1 MTLYK
6 TRRERIYGQNCI
18 SIFSSMC
25 KHFFEMFAIMSSIK
39 FVLHHNAFCELFSL
53 QSQHFFLKVYF
64 RNLKK
69 VSHTKWIEQ
78 WDLKKLCGFVKCHIY
93 MWRNGEDAGL
103 VFQGLAVRAPPQEIF
118 HSNSGIAVLQ
128 KAWNSA
134 LDYSKNIIIILLLI
148 DWIYKIKKSSDLK
161 KFWSNQ
167 Y

>member
-1 MTLYK
+1 MKYENKLKSTFALWFECPTWNSNLELTLCK

-25 KHFFEMFAIMSSIK
+25 KHFSEIFAIMSSIK

-78 WDLKKLCGFVKCHIY
+78 WDLNKLCGFVKCHIY
-93 MWRNGEDAGL
+93 IYTYFRKIQSESAAYKLFYSPDPATNSENMN
-103 VFQGLAVRAPPQEIF
+103 PNF
-118 HSNSGIAVLQ
+118 H
-128 KAWNSA
+128 
-134 LDYSKNIIIILLLI
+134 IILT
-148 DWIYKIKKSSDLK
+148 K
-161 KFWSNQ
+161 
-167 Y
+167 